1 MEVTWAPSDS
11 PSYRAFFDAARHGTV
26 EQMRAALTSEIDI
39 NALEGDGFEGMAAL
53 HLACFHNGD
62 VEVVRFLLDH
72 GAEVNIL
79 DRDRAGNSYPLH
91 WAANKDRADIVRLLL
106 ERGAEKSR
114 KGFDGRNALG
124 MVLYYSLSPRKVQ
137 PKQMETIQV
146 LLDHGFSVDESGMVC
161 LNNHATRSLLLALK
175 HTHTLSLFL
184 FFSLFTPF
192 SLPSLHIFP
201 NEP

>member
-1 MEVTWAPSDS
+1 MEATWAPPDS
-11 PSYRAFFDAARHGTV
+11 PSYTAFFDAARQGTV
-26 EQMRAALTSEIDI
+26 DEIRAAYTSEIDI
-39 NALEGDGFEGMAAL
+39 NALQGDGFEGMSAL

-91 WAANKDRADIVRLLL
+91 WAANRDRADIVKLLL
-106 ERGAEKSR
+106 DRGAEKSR

-124 MVLYYSLSPRKVQ
+124 MVLYYSLSPRKVE

-146 LLDHGFSVDESGMVC
+146 LLDHGFSVDESGMIC
-161 LNNHATRSLLLALK
+161 F
-175 HTHTLSLFL
+175 LS
-184 FFSLFTPF
+184 SCC
-192 SLPSLHIFP
+192 
-201 NEP
+201 